1 MDLRVPRGI
10 RKMKVMS
17 LGSRDQC
24 PVGARCA
31 KCPVSA
37 CKARYEDD
45 LSAALRLDATQ
56 NTFHIMICKNG
67 LHRQNVTPGYKSTLY
82 VMPIMLEQ

>member
-1 MDLRVPRGI
+1 MNLRVPRGI
-10 RKMKVMS
+10 RKMNVIS
-17 LGSRDQC
+17 LGSRDKC

-45 LSAALRLDATQ
+45 LSAALWLDATQ
-56 NTFHIMICKNG
+56 NTYQIMKCKNG
-67 LHRQNVTPGYKSTLY
+67 LHRQNVTLGYKSTLY